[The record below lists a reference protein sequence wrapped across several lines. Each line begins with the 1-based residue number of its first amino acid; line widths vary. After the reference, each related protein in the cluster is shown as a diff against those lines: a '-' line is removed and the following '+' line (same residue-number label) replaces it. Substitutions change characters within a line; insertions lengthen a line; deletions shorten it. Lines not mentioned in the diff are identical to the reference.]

1 LLENTVQNNFSSQKA
16 FNEIN
21 NYISAIRLNEDKLH
35 LLSNSSEQEF
45 LHIGGKLQDYLIS
58 SKQLGE
64 VASKTA
70 SSVSDE
76 LLNKDISEV
85 SWLLKKFSD
94 FLDNSA
100 SEIKADRKDLLT
112 IHQRVSVI
120 VDELDGF
127 RSIVKKLRM
136 LGVATKIESARLGT
150 DDNGFNAL
158 AENVSGLSTLIS
170 DKVEV
175 IKKKS
180 YLLFRQIVK
189 TTEDLAKLE
198 LKHKEQSEIII
209 KNTSLSLSAFEQKYN
224 ECFQKV
230 DKISL
235 NTQSVTKS
243 IREIVT
249 AIQFHDITRQQI
261 EHVCEALSETSS
273 QQMTDSTEEAFN
285 SSAAVIHDI
294 CELQIIQ
301 LRNSLSEFK
310 QAVTNIIESLGSV
323 DENVTEIFDEISDL
337 FNESS
342 ANNDS
347 SLKKISEELFTISQ
361 SLIKNFE
368 IEKELSSSVIS
379 VVGILDELSDYVLQI
394 EDIGTEIEI
403 IALNARVKSARTGEN
418 GAALGVLAE
427 AILTLSL
434 DAKRHTNSTTIALS
448 NIVDASKK
456 MKSNLDENEKETTKK
471 EIEASDKKINDVME
485 SLLKMESETSS
496 MISKMKTDVNKLNS
510 EINKTIESISIH
522 KHVDSVIGEVIS
534 ELSSI
539 AFELKSKADLKTDRV
554 KHTSKLLAKYTMQ
567 SERKIHKS
575 FTRDWSYHDEK
586 ENKTDPDQDSL
597 GDNVELF

>member
-1 LLENTVQNNFSSQKA
+1 MLENTVQNNFLSRNAS
-16 FNEIN
+16 NEIN
-21 NYISAIRLNEDKLH
+21 TYINAIRLNKDKLN

-64 VASKTA
+64 VAAKTA

-94 FLDNSA
+94 ILDNSA
-100 SEIKADRKDLLT
+100 SEIKADRKELLT
-112 IHQRVSVI
+112 IHHRVSAI

-180 YLLFRQIVK
+180 YLLFRQIVQ
-189 TTEDLAKLE
+189 TAEDLAKLE
-198 LKHKEQSEIII
+198 LKHEEQSEIII
-209 KNTSLSLSAFEQKYN
+209 KNTSLSLNAFEQKYN
-224 ECFQKV
+224 QCFQKI

-235 NTQSVTKS
+235 NTLDVTKN

-261 EHVCEALSETSS
+261 EHVCEALSETSNH
-273 QQMTDSTEEAFN
+273 QMTDTTEEAFN
-285 SSAAVIHDI
+285 FSAAVIHDI

-301 LRNSLSEFK
+301 MRNSLSEFN
-310 QAVTNIIESLGSV
+310 QAVTNIIDSLGSV
-323 DENVTEIFDEISDL
+323 DENITEIFDEISDL
-337 FNESS
+337 FNERSVD
-342 ANNDS
+342 NDS
-347 SLKKISEELFTISQ
+347 SLKKISEELAAISR

-368 IEKELSSSVIS
+368 IEKELSNSVIS
-379 VVGILDELSDYVLQI
+379 VVGVLDELSDYVLQI

-434 DAKRHTNSTTIALS
+434 EAKRHTNSTTIALS

-456 MKSNLDENEKETTKK
+456 LKSSLDENEKETTKK
-471 EIEASDKKINDVME
+471 EIEASDKKIKDVLE
-485 SLLKMESETSS
+485 SLLKMESETSGK
-496 MISKMKTDVNKLNS
+496 ISKMKTDVNKLNS
-510 EINKTIESISIH
+510 EINKTIENISIH
-522 KHVDSVIGEVIS
+522 KHMDSVFGEVMS

-539 AFELKSKADLKTDRV
+539 VFELKSKADLKTDRV
-554 KHTSKLLAKYTMQ
+554 KHTSKLVDKYTMQ
-567 SERKIHKS
+567 SERKIHNS
-575 FTRDWSYHDEK
+575 FTSDWSYQNEK